1 MKDLKENLFNETLR
15 AFNRVRLAV
24 DKYGLPIG
32 DLDRERDHAV
42 FCALYS
48 LIEISDLEAEY
59 QQWKQKEGEHS
70 VVD

>member
-1 MKDLKENLFNETLR
+1 MKYLKENLFNETLR

-24 DKYGLPIG
+24 DKHGMPTDDYPAA
-32 DLDRERDHAV
+32 HAA

-48 LIEISDLEAEY
+48 LIEISGLEPEY
-59 QQWKQKEGEHS
+59 HLWKQKEGENS

>member
-24 DKYGLPIG
+24 DKYGLPSD
-32 DLDRERDHAV
+32 DLDRERDRAV

-59 QQWKQKEGEHS
+59 QQWKQKEGETS